1 MPATRVVSPDPYPA
15 AAVVLS
21 LGGCGLVAAL
31 ALVAR
36 LCGFDLAP

>member
-1 MPATRVVSPDPYPA
+1 MSATRVVYPTLYPA

-21 LGGCGLVAAL
+21 LGGCGMMVTV